1 MSAELET
8 QHLKT
13 LKIILQFN
21 KIFIFIILIITLYI
35 LIMTKYISYES
46 IYTNENII
54 EGKITSF
61 NINGNKLSLDIS
73 SKEKIKATYYIKSLE
88 EKKTLEKDL
97 CLGCSIK
104 INGELK
110 KINKNTIPNNFNYQ
124 KYLYNKK
131 IYWTFNVNSFEFEK
145 ENNVIYKI
153 KDYLYKRASSL
164 NNNEYIQI
172 FVLGD
177 KSSFSSEEYA
187 KYQINGTSHLLAI
200 SGMHIGIL
208 IGFFN
213 KILKYINLKKKT
225 IIISFILFFFAFLTN
240 FSSSILRATLF
251 YIILSL
257 KKIYKL
263 NIHDLKL
270 LLIVA
275 FILIIFN
282 PFIIYDIGF
291 IYSFIITGG
300 IILNKKYITGNYF
313 QQLFKLSIITFLYSL
328 PITIYL
334 NY

>member
-1 MSAELET
+1 
-8 QHLKT
+8 
-13 LKIILQFN
+13 
-21 KIFIFIILIITLYI
+21 
-35 LIMTKYISYES
+35 
-46 IYTNENII
+46 
-54 EGKITSF
+54 
-61 NINGNKLSLDIS
+61 
-73 SKEKIKATYYIKSLE
+73 
-88 EKKTLEKDL
+88 
-97 CLGCSIK
+97 
-104 INGELK
+104 
-110 KINKNTIPNNFNYQ
+110 
-124 KYLYNKK
+124 
-131 IYWTFNVNSFEFEK
+131 
-145 ENNVIYKI
+145 
-153 KDYLYKRASSL
+153 
-164 NNNEYIQI
+164 
-172 FVLGD
+172 
-177 KSSFSSEEYA
+177 
-187 KYQINGTSHLLAI
+187 
-200 SGMHIGIL
+200 MHIGIL

-334 NY
+334 NYEINLLSVFANMIFVPFVSIIFYPTVLVTFLIPYLSFFLNILIIIIEFLNEIIVNCSFRSIENQLSRAYRLDLILKSHKNS